1 MCFLLLTVI
10 LLVVGRRGVADTV
23 ASGNPNPLEL
33 PFLDAR
39 ANRGQFRVGR
49 RNDMNDKNEQSQGQ
63 EVPPDPSP
71 ELDSFILG
79 LIPEKLKHTS
89 LEDKERE
96 ENSLFADQLHARDL
110 GLGDKTA
117 IELERLVQ
125 GGDVFRSLVEL

>member
-1 MCFLLLTVI
+1 
-10 LLVVGRRGVADTV
+10 
-23 ASGNPNPLEL
+23 
-33 PFLDAR
+33 
-39 ANRGQFRVGR
+39 
-49 RNDMNDKNEQSQGQ
+49 MNDKNEQSQGQ

-79 LIPEKLKHTS
+79 LIPEKLKDTS